1 MTTPIAKSVKAED
14 IRKWDIVYVLE
25 AYRGIQRVSRRKG
38 NVELEF
44 SNGYTLVLDP
54 KSELPLVVEPEVV
67 FVEPSW
73 DLSEL

>member
-1 MTTPIAKSVKAED
+1 MQVTKSIKAED

-25 AYRGIQRVSRRKG
+25 AYRGVQRASRRKG

-44 SNGYTLVLDP
+44 SNGYTLLLDP
-54 KSELPLVVEPEVV
+54 KCELPLVVEPEVV

-73 DLSEL
+73 DLSGL